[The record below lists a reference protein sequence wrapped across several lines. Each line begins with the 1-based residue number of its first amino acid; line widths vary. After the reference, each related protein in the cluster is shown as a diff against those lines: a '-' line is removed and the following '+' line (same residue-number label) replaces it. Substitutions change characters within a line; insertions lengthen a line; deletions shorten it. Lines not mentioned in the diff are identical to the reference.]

1 MVLKCYQE
9 MVLVGKNLESRVPDV
24 KGKITRKPKGD
35 AVYINYEYGREYDH
49 DRKYNIPKRVI
60 IGKLSK
66 SDPTKMQPNQNY
78 LTYFPEA
85 ELPEEKFDSN
95 RSSCLKIGSYLVINN
110 VLNEYGI
117 PDLLGMQFDPKEV
130 DLFEDLVSYSIICE
144 NNAGQYY
151 PDYAYNHPLFTDDM
165 HIYSDTK
172 VSEFLCSM
180 TKDQSIGFLNDWNA
194 SSDHRQKIYISYD
207 STNKNCQAEGVELVE
222 YGKPKVD
229 TGDPVFNYAIG
240 YDTKN
245 AKPLFY
251 ESYLGSIV
259 DISQFEYT
267 LGKVKGY
274 GYKNIGFILDRGYFS
289 KDNIRLMDTYGY
301 DFVMMVKGMSS
312 LVDELVLQNKGS
324 FEDDRDYS
332 IRKHQVYG
340 KTVKRKL
347 YADDEKERY
356 FHIYHSTGK
365 EHGEREEVELKLERW
380 GRFLKGQYDT
390 GYELSGALETY
401 YEPFYGKDGILATV
415 REKKEVI
422 RRELQLCGY
431 FVLVTSE
438 KMTAA
443 EALDLYYSRDA
454 SEKLFRGDKS
464 YLGNKSMR
472 GHKDESIE
480 ARIFVEFVALI
491 VRNRIYTMLR
501 DAVNEMDGKPNYM
514 TVPAALKEL
523 EKIEIVRGL
532 DRIYRM
538 DHAVTKTQKVILKAF
553 GMDAAYVKSKAKRIS
568 EQLRMADG
576 RS

>member
-1 MVLKCYQE
+1 M
-9 MVLVGKNLESRVPDV
+9 
-24 KGKITRKPKGD
+24 
-35 AVYINYEYGREYDH
+35 
-49 DRKYNIPKRVI
+49 I

-66 SDPTKMQPNQNY
+66 ADPTKMQPNQNY

-85 ELPEEKFDSN
+85 DLPEEKFDSD
-95 RSSCLKIGSYLVINN
+95 RSSCLKIGSYLVINK

-117 PDLLGMQFDPKEV
+117 PELLGRQFDPKETG
-130 DLFEDLVSYSIICE
+130 LFEDLMAYSLVCE
-144 NNAGQYY
+144 NNAAQYY
-151 PDYAYNHPLFTDDM
+151 PDYAFNHPLFTDDM

-172 VSEFLCSM
+172 ISEFLCGM
-180 TKDQSIGFLNDWNA
+180 TKDQSVGFLNDWNA
-194 SSDHRQKIYISYD
+194 ACDHRQKIYVSYD
-207 STNKNCQAEGVELVE
+207 STNKNCQAEGIELVE
-222 YGKPKVD
+222 FGKAKVD
-229 TGDPVFNYAIG
+229 TGDPIFNYAVG
-240 YDTKN
+240 YDTRN

-251 ESYLGSIV
+251 EAYLGSIV

-267 LGKVKGY
+267 IGKVKGY

-289 KDNIRLMDTYGY
+289 KENIRLMDENGY
-301 DFVMMVKGMSS
+301 DFVMMVKGMSA

-332 IRKHQVYG
+332 IRRHQVYG

-347 YADDEKERY
+347 YADDEKDRY
-356 FHIYHSTGK
+356 FHLYHSTGK

-380 GRFLKGQYDT
+380 GRFLKEQYGT
-390 GYELSGALETY
+390 GYELSGALQNY
-401 YEPFYGKDGILATV
+401 YEPFYDEGLLAVV
-415 REKKEVI
+415 REKKDVI

-464 YLGNKSMR
+464 YLGNKSLR
-472 GHKDESIE
+472 GHTNESIS

-491 VRNRIYTMLR
+491 VRNRIYTLLR
-501 DAVNEMDGKPNYM
+501 EAVEEMDGKPNYM
-514 TVPAALKEL
+514 TVPAAIREL

-538 DHAVTKTQKVILKAF
+538 DHAITKTQKNILKAF
-553 GMDAAYVKSKAKRIS
+553 GMDVPYVKSKAKRIS
-568 EQLRMADG
+568 EQLRNAEG

>member
-1 MVLKCYQE
+1 MYLDF
-9 MVLVGKNLESRVPDV
+9 LVDIPAV
-24 KGKITRKPKGD
+24 KGKITRKPKGN
-35 AVYINYEYGREYDH
+35 AVYINYEYGREYDSI
-49 DRKYNIPKRVI
+49 RKFNVPKRVI

-66 SDPTKMQPNQNY
+66 ADPTKMQPNQNY

-85 ELPEEKFDSN
+85 DLPEEKFDSD
-95 RSSCLKIGSYLVINN
+95 RSSCLKIGSYLVINK

-117 PDLLGMQFDPKEV
+117 PELLGRQFDPKETG
-130 DLFEDLVSYSIICE
+130 LFEDLMAYSLVCE
-144 NNAGQYY
+144 NNAAQYY
-151 PDYAYNHPLFTDDM
+151 PDYAFNHPLFTDDM

-172 VSEFLCSM
+172 ISEFLCGM
-180 TKDQSIGFLNDWNA
+180 TKDQSVGFLNDWNA
-194 SSDHRQKIYISYD
+194 ACDHRQKIYVSYD
-207 STNKNCQAEGVELVE
+207 STNKNCQAEGIELVE
-222 YGKPKVD
+222 FGKAKVD
-229 TGDPVFNYAIG
+229 TGDPIFNYAVG
-240 YDTKN
+240 YDTRN

-251 ESYLGSIV
+251 EAYLGSIV

-267 LGKVKGY
+267 IGKVKGY

-289 KDNIRLMDTYGY
+289 KENIRLMDENGY
-301 DFVMMVKGMSS
+301 DFVMMVKGMSA

-332 IRKHQVYG
+332 IRRHQVYG

-347 YADDEKERY
+347 YADDEKDRY
-356 FHIYHSTGK
+356 FHLYHSTGK

-380 GRFLKGQYDT
+380 GRFLKEQYGT
-390 GYELSGALETY
+390 GYELSGALQNY
-401 YEPFYGKDGILATV
+401 YEPFYDEGLLAVV
-415 REKKEVI
+415 REKKDVI

-464 YLGNKSMR
+464 YLGNKSLR
-472 GHKDESIE
+472 GHTNESIS

-491 VRNRIYTMLR
+491 VRNRIYTLLR
-501 DAVNEMDGKPNYM
+501 EAVEEMDGKPNYM
-514 TVPAALKEL
+514 TVPAAIREL

-538 DHAVTKTQKVILKAF
+538 DHAITKTQKNILKAF
-553 GMDAAYVKSKAKRIS
+553 GMDVPYVKSKAKRIS
-568 EQLRMADG
+568 EQLRNAEG